1 MYNTNTLTLSI
12 VVPVYS
18 GEAYVELLAEEIQKF
33 KIGLEAEYHHIRLGE
48 AIFVSDDAIDASP
61 VILNRLAETYDW
73 LTALHLSRNYG
84 QHPATIAGILHTSG
98 DWVITLDEDLQ
109 HPPSKILLLLDKVR
123 ETQADIVYAKPL
135 SGVHNSFFR
144 DFSSKSYK
152 FLMRKLTGVTH
163 IPKFNSFRLIRGP
176 IARASGSI
184 CGPDTYLDIATT
196 WFTNRIEVVEIPLK
210 DERYISSGKSSYSL
224 GSLLSHARRMAFS
237 SRINALRF
245 GAAFGI
251 LISVISI
258 FAISTLTIAKVLN
271 PDLIPTRGWTS
282 LVLLISLFGGITL
295 SLIGLSLE
303 YLALLV
309 QKAHGK
315 PIFFVTDR
323 SRDKLLSELDN
334 TKTKSLSE

>member
-1 MYNTNTLTLSI
+1 MYNANTLTLSI

-33 KIGLEAEYHHIRLGE
+33 KTGLETEYDHIRLGE
-48 AIFVSDDAIDASP
+48 AIFVSDDAIDGSP
-61 VILNRLAETYDW
+61 AILDRLAETYDW

-98 DWVITLDEDLQ
+98 DWVVTLDEDLQ

-135 SGVHNSFFR
+135 SGVHDNFFR

-152 FLMRKLTGVTH
+152 FLMRKLTGVSH

-196 WFTNRIEVVEIPLK
+196 WFTNRIEMVEILLK
-210 DERYISSGKSSYSL
+210 DERFISSGKSSYSL
-224 GSLLSHARRMAFS
+224 SSLLSHARRMAFS

-251 LISVISI
+251 LISFLSI
-258 FAISTLTIAKVLN
+258 MGIGVLAIAKILN
-271 PDLIPTRGWTS
+271 PDLVPTRGWTS

-315 PIFFVTDR
+315 PLFFVTDR
-323 SRDKLLSELDN
+323 SRDKLLSELDSE
-334 TKTKSLSE
+334 KIKSLSE